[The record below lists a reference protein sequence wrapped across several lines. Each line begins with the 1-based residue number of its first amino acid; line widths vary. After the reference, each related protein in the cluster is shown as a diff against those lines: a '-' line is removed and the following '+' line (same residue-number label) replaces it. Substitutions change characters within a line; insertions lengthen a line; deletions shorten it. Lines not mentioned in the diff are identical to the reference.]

1 VTRGSGDQG
10 GQELFLAHVFEL
22 AAPVELAD
30 EGGALAP
37 VALDFDV
44 NLQEDLH
51 TEQFLQLFAGSG
63 ADLFEH
69 CAAAADDNGFLAV
82 ALDVDGGA
90 DADQARAFFERVHQ
104 DGDGVGDFLARGGEN
119 FFAEELGSEETLG
132 LVSEKIGGKIR
143 RGFGEMGDET
153 VEQQGQAV
161 AGERGDG
168 DDSGEVALAGER
180 VNERKESG
188 LGDEVDFIGE
198 KETWAAETAGVF
210 EGSTVI
216 GAERL
221 ACVEQNREDVDAV
234 QRHFHFFHH
243 LAAERGVG
251 LVQAGRVDEY
261 DLSVGAVDDAL
272 DAVAGG
278 LRVSRDDGHFAADEL
293 IDERGLAAVGAAEK
307 SDEAGF
313 EGHVRGHDNR
323 WWVTGGR

>member
-1 VTRGSGDQG
+1 MKRGSGDQG
-10 GQELFLAHVFEL
+10 GKELFLAHVFEL

-51 TEQFLQLFAGSG
+51 TEQFLQLFAGGG
-63 ADLFEH
+63 ADFFEH
-69 CAAAADDNGFLAV
+69 CAAAANDDGFLAV

-90 DADQARAFFERVHQ
+90 DADQARALFEGVHQ

-119 FFAEELGSEETLG
+119 FFAEELGSEETLR
-132 LVSEKIGGKIR
+132 LVSEKISGKIR

-153 VEQQGQAV
+153 VEQQRQAV

-188 LGDEVDFIGE
+188 LGNEVNLVGKQE
-198 KETWAAETAGVF
+198 ARAAETAGVF
-210 EGSTVI
+210 EGSAVV
-216 GAERL
+216 GAERH
-221 ACVEQNREDVDAV
+221 AGIEQDGEDIDAV
-234 QRHFHFFHH
+234 ESHFDFFHH

-272 DAVAGG
+272 DAIAGG
-278 LRVSRDDGHFAADEL
+278 LRMARDDGDFAADEL
-293 IDERGLAAVGAAEK
+293 IDERGLAAVGATEK
-307 SDEAGF
+307 GDEAGL